1 MSELMNHGGQQ
12 KGVLWMKLRCLPV
25 RDLILRDDES
35 AMCTDRKTRE
45 VFALDQ
51 LNEVTAESL
60 NRLNLQDFWEEVAIR
75 VIGHEVN
82 SPVQRSGVLKFGY
95 KRKG

>member
-1 MSELMNHGGQQ
+1 MSELMNHSGQQ

-35 AMCTDRKTRE
+35 AICTDRETRE

-60 NRLNLQDFWEEVAIR
+60 NRLNLQDFGVMKIR
-75 VIGHEVN
+75 CLDH
-82 SPVQRSGVLKFGY
+82 LKAELE
-95 KRKG
+95 REIL